1 MNCRHCGG
9 DISEH
14 DYDFGKIDECR
25 ECAKDVEKYVGHM
38 IWDHKTAPALEI
50 HANAKSLAALRDGR
64 QRAGGNLVH
73 EVKERSR
80 RRESDISAG
89 SSQSLSPYIRPKTMQ
104 MHGDGEEL
112 PEISI
117 RSGTGKTIA
126 TYSRT
131 VLERAASGD
140 LKALSHLKEEKL
152 RLAKAA
158 SRLKLS
164 QASGLSITV
173 WKDESGYY
181 IVPKRSVV
189 RSVLDDD
196 TLRLLNFRT
205 SNYSRY

>member
-9 DISEH
+9 DVSEH
-14 DYDFGKIDECR
+14 DYHFGKIDECR

-89 SSQSLSPYIRPKTMQ
+89 SALSLSPYVRPKDMQ
-104 MHGDGEEL
+104 LHGDCEEL
-112 PEISI
+112 PEIAI
-117 RSGTGKTIA
+117 RRGSGKTVA
-126 TYSRT
+126 TYSRSII
-131 VLERAASGD
+131 EKAASGD
-140 LKALSHLKEEKL
+140 HNALSHLKDEKM
-152 RLAKAA
+152 RLAKSA

-164 QASGLSITV
+164 QVSGLSITV

-181 IVPKRSVV
+181 VVPKKSVV

-205 SNYSRY
+205 SNYSRF